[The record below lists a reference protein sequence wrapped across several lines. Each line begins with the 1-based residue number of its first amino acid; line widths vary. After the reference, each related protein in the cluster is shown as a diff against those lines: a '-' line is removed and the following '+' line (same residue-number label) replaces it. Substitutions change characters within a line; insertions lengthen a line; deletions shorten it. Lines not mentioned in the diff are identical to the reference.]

1 MRRFIFA
8 ALAIM
13 LSAGAS
19 TLANDS
25 ISSSLSFPPETLHYN
40 VMFKWGLINK
50 KAGTAVLSLSHAPG
64 EYHTTLTAASE
75 PWADRIYSVRDTLNG
90 RMALDGF
97 RPLFYEK
104 IAHEGNEFKHD
115 QVHYDY
121 TTPGEVVG
129 HCSRRVFNK
138 NKLKINETRQMSA
151 EGSAVDMLTSF
162 YYMRQLPFDDMQP
175 GHKVSIDIFSGK
187 QKETLTIRYVGMEPV
202 AIDGNRQEAY
212 HVKFLFT
219 SKGGTKTSDDMDAWI
234 STGPRRI
241 PLKLEGKLPVG
252 KVRCFFAGE
261 DTTSR
266 AATGATPSRH
276 VRGGAR

>member
-1 MRRFIFA
+1 M
-8 ALAIM
+8 LA
-13 LSAGAS
+13 AGARI
-19 TLANDS
+19 LASDTTAS
-25 ISSSLSFPPETLHYN
+25 QGHLPPETLHYN

-50 KAGTAVLSLSHAPG
+50 KAGSATLTLRNNSG
-64 EYHTTLTAASE
+64 QYHTTLTAASE
-75 PWADRIYSVRDTLNG
+75 PWADRIYRVRDTLNG
-90 RMALDGF
+90 RMDHDGF

-104 IAHEGNEFKHD
+104 IAHEGSDYKHD

-129 HCSRRVFNK
+129 HCSRRVFKK
-138 NKLKINETRQMSA
+138 NELKIDETRRMEA
-151 EGSAVDMLTSF
+151 DGSAVDMLTSF
-162 YYMRQLPFDDMQP
+162 YYMRQLPFGEMEP
-175 GHKVSIDIFSGK
+175 GHKVSVDIFSGK
-187 QKETLTIRYVGMEPV
+187 QKELLTIRYVGLDPV
-202 AIDGNRQEAY
+202 DIDGTRHEAY

-261 DTTSR
+261 T
-266 AATGATPSRH
+266 AH
-276 VRGGAR
+276 